1 MLCAVQGDGR
11 ARGSD
16 ARMMSFWV
24 LTCCAVHGV
33 GRGRCDVAHE
43 VVHAESGIHVAR
55 WRDCLRELLRLVDSC
70 RFVIPVHTWRG
81 RSRGCVYKTKVECG
95 VAR

>member
-1 MLCAVQGDGR
+1 MLNVVPCR
-11 ARGSD
+11 A
-16 ARMMSFWV
+16 F
-24 LTCCAVHGV
+24 

-55 WRDCLRELLRLVDSC
+55 RRDGLRELLRLVDSC

-81 RSRGCVYKTKVECG
+81 RTRGACTKVECG

>member
-1 MLCAVQGDGR
+1 MQ
-11 ARGSD
+11 
-16 ARMMSFWV
+16 
-24 LTCCAVHGV
+24 GV

-55 WRDCLRELLRLVDSC
+55 RRDGLRELLRLVDSC

-81 RSRGCVYKTKVECG
+81 RTRCACTHQGRVRCGAIAKNLPPTVVQVEFARCVVRTVCDCFE
-95 VAR
+95 